1 MSPEEDKSLRLDQLW
16 RAESWTMWVIVSSW
30 RLRGYCRRKWPSW
43 NQVALSIPLRSP
55 ARLAS
60 PRSLSFSFSI
70 LFSLS
75 SPPLPS
81 ALLAPLNPSFHL
93 AFPSFVHPSVF
104 SFPPFLDYSSLLWYF
119 LDRTWKGAHE
129 ETTKFVIPRLCSS
142 LSSLSYIFH
151 SINNICGHSNIL
163 VVS

>member
-1 MSPEEDKSLRLDQLW
+1 MSPEEDKSLRLDQSR

-75 SPPLPS
+75 SPLLPS

-93 AFPSFVHPSVF
+93 AFPSFVHHSVF
-104 SFPPFLDYSSLLWYF
+104 SFPPFLDYSSLLWSSLWTARGRGHTKRRRSLLF
-119 LDRTWKGAHE
+119 LDS
-129 ETTKFVIPRLCSS
+129 VPLCVPCRIFFI
-142 LSSLSYIFH
+142 LSTISVR
-151 SINNICGHSNIL
+151 IL
-163 VVS
+163 IS